1 MLRRAPCLLHPR
13 SWVGMNLTAKNL
25 QRVQLGT
32 RGHPPAL
39 RSTALAVRDGVLFYC
54 NNEAVYNDDPD
65 HGCPR
70 VCFPFLE
77 STSMERFSDR
87 KTEPPSPGRE
97 VRFPSVASVLSLCAL
112 GLLPDRFVPLPAV
125 IVDLGIEDVRQVV
138 LLPGPG
144 EVLAFLGHADE
155 ADAHLV
161 GRGL

>member
-1 MLRRAPCLLHPR
+1 MARTP
-13 SWVGMNLTAKNL
+13 
-25 QRVQLGT
+25 
-32 RGHPPAL
+32 
-39 RSTALAVRDGVLFYC
+39 
-54 NNEAVYNDDPD
+54 
-65 HGCPR
+65 GCPVR
-70 VCFPFLE
+70 SCRPSGPAILPQGPGRPPGARAE
-77 STSMERFSDR
+77 LRPLRGSRLRPRRFSDR

-161 GRGL
+161 GRGLAPADLLGFHL